1 MHVAAIQVDGFIEPL
16 ASWSSTDAVEVF
28 AVHQL
33 AIEGSNQQLIA
44 LGANGAGMVFEVSSG
59 GLITQTYELGANFK
73 SVLTDNEVVVTE
85 LEHGTVP
92 GGGLV
97 LYVGTERGLMTL
109 ESATGRDDA
118 TPTWRF
124 FYDPNPSSIA
134 NKIDDIRALNLGA
147 SGNPAE
153 VQALKLDGPSSQSPT
168 VLWIGTPSGL
178 HRLDLE
184 LNAMFFGGSYEHPG
198 NDADELA
205 KSNNIHAIYPGENEI
220 LIGSSAGLWV
230 LAGNYAEVYGLQSN
244 SKCRVKLP
252 PLQRWSVMVKPTF

>member
-1 MHVAAIQVDGFIEPL
+1 
-16 ASWSSTDAVEVF
+16 
-28 AVHQL
+28 
-33 AIEGSNQQLIA
+33 
-44 LGANGAGMVFEVSSG
+44 
-59 GLITQTYELGANFK
+59 
-73 SVLTDNEVVVTE
+73 
-85 LEHGTVP
+85 
-92 GGGLV
+92 
-97 LYVGTERGLMTL
+97 MTL

-184 LNAMFFGGSYEHPG
+184 LNAMFFG
-198 NDADELA
+198 
-205 KSNNIHAIYPGENEI
+205 EI
-220 LIGSSAGLWV
+220 LRASWKRCG
-230 LAGNYAEVYGLQSN
+230 
-244 SKCRVKLP
+244 
-252 PLQRWSVMVKPTF
+252 